1 MAIGAINVLVTLI
14 ALGLIDRIGRRPLLI
29 GGVIVVD
36 LAQAFLGGLYLL
48 PQQTGVVGVLLVIGL
63 CVYIAAF
70 AASLGVGIWLLNA
83 EVFPTA
89 IRGKGSSLG
98 VFTHW
103 GARLRGLADRADARR
118 AVTETGLFW
127 IYGAF
132 GVSGLVYLIR
142 YLPETKGRTLE
153 QVEDELRGR

>member
-103 GARLRGLADRADARR
+103 GSTSWSR
-118 AVTETGLFW
+118 
-127 IYGAF
+127 
-132 GVSGLVYLIR
+132 
-142 YLPETKGRTLE
+142 
-153 QVEDELRGR
+153 

>member
-1 MAIGAINVLVTLI
+1 VAIGAINVLVTLI

-36 LAQAFLGGLYLL
+36 PAPAFLGGLYLL

-98 VFTHW
+98 VFTRW
-103 GARLRGLADRADARR
+103 GSTSWSR
-118 AVTETGLFW
+118 
-127 IYGAF
+127 
-132 GVSGLVYLIR
+132 
-142 YLPETKGRTLE
+142 
-153 QVEDELRGR
+153 